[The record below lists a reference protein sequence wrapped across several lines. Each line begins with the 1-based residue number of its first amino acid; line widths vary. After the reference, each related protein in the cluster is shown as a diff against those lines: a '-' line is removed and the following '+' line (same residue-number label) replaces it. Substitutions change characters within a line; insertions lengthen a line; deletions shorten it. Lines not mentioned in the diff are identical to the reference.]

1 MGREWFVL
9 AASVVINCLMKGS
22 LKSLGVVLEQLNRQG
37 IDPSKSSWIPAIG
50 YTLFA
55 CLSTPVARLPSILA
69 PRWIAALGGAI
80 ASIGFLLAAVTSSL
94 PLLYL
99 GLGGALGSG
108 GCLATII
115 GVLEINKRFT
125 GKRRGL
131 AHGWSLAGNTL
142 GGLLLPGSL
151 ALLFDQWGRAGA
163 LAIHSA
169 VLLNIVPATLFY
181 SSHVVTV
188 EEREEER
195 TERTNQGKVWS
206 NPRFWFCIFSMASTT
221 IGYTNFGL
229 YLPLHLTSCLG
240 LSPTTAASFLSLFAL
255 GDLTGRLTGPALSDR
270 APPRWLWYCAALAG
284 AGVAIA
290 MVSTLSGLVE
300 VAAAILVAG
309 LLSGVMV
316 GTYPALLSDELGAEN
331 LAVTYPLSQTLA
343 GLLNLAGPPLL
354 GLLASRVDTSTVMLV
369 LGASLV
375 SGAAPLAL
383 ASIIRPCFSSAFAP
397 VSSNESC

>member
-1 MGREWFVL
+1 M
-9 AASVVINCLMKGS
+9 
-22 LKSLGVVLEQLNRQG
+22 
-37 IDPSKSSWIPAIG
+37 
-50 YTLFA
+50 
-55 CLSTPVARLPSILA
+55 
-69 PRWIAALGGAI
+69 
-80 ASIGFLLAAVTSSL
+80 
-94 PLLYL
+94 
-99 GLGGALGSG
+99 GSG

-188 EEREEER
+188 GEREEER

-240 LSPTTAASFLSLFAL
+240 EGQNIRLVLTSSLPRSFPHNCCQLPISLCSW
-255 GDLTGRLTGPALSDR
+255 RPNR
-270 APPRWLWYCAALAG
+270 
-284 AGVAIA
+284 
-290 MVSTLSGLVE
+290 STL
-300 VAAAILVAG
+300 
-309 LLSGVMV
+309 
-316 GTYPALLSDELGAEN
+316 
-331 LAVTYPLSQTLA
+331 
-343 GLLNLAGPPLL
+343 
-354 GLLASRVDTSTVMLV
+354 
-369 LGASLV
+369 
-375 SGAAPLAL
+375 
-383 ASIIRPCFSSAFAP
+383 F
-397 VSSNESC
+397 